1 MQHIRS
7 HMDAQ
12 ELLRCRMLLPV
23 RTTRTHPTLTTR
35 MTITFPRR
43 EKAAAKVGPRLEIS
57 PLELKQW
64 LGNEHGLSQILLDAT
79 SWEPFAWKGNELS
92 APLRALYAA
101 EARGLLAK
109 NGQRAN
115 AVPIADI
122 TAEIN
127 SALLSVGKSPVSEGS
142 VLNNLRHASLYLN
155 ASVNVAIIPDRK
167 SMTVRLVDEF
177 ETVESIER
185 YFDAIKS
192 KLQKLGSQLK
202 HAEALGYDVG
212 GVLAAAEHSSGLR
225 ILAAA

>member
-1 MQHIRS
+1 MQHIRCAR
-7 HMDAQ
+7 DAQ
-12 ELLRCRMLLPV
+12 ELLRCRMLWVV
-23 RTTRTHPTLTTR
+23 RAIRTHPTLKAQ

-43 EKAAAKVGPRLEIS
+43 EKAAAQVGPRLEIS

-64 LGNEHGLSQILLDAT
+64 LTNEHGLSRILLDAT

-109 NGQRAN
+109 HGPKAV

-127 SALLSVGKSPVSEGS
+127 NFLLSVGKSPVSEGS

-155 ASVNVAIIPDRK
+155 AAVNVAILPDRK
-167 SMTVRLVDEF
+167 TMTVRLVDEL

-212 GVLAAAEHSSGLR
+212 GVLAAAEHSTGLR